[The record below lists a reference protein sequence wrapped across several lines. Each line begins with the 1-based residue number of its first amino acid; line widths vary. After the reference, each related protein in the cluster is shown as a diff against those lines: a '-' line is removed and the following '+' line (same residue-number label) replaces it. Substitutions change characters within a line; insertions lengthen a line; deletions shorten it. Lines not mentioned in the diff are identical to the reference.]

1 MQNNIRKNSIV
12 TCFLM
17 LMLLS
22 LLTGCGGG
30 STEEVTTQAAETTQA
45 AQTTEARPE
54 VDEDYFY
61 GCWEYAD
68 YDTWLCFYVTDVY
81 EWYDTDGFYSD
92 GTIIIEDGVLYLDG
106 EDGLSFEPDG
116 EDGLIDGDGDALFR
130 SELPEFEPSEEA
142 DISDSGVDAE
152 DYDYSDAEIYGA
164 NAEDFYGTWEDSEE
178 YEWLCIYDNGTYG
191 WFDQE
196 GPAGQGNY
204 YISGDELTLEDIDL
218 SYKLTD
224 GVLYGSNDTTMYM
237 SQLPDYELMAENA
250 AEAAAI
256 EASIAADE
264 AYEQQQARAYE
275 AVESAAEFLGIWE
288 FQSVDEWVVINADG
302 TYGWYDNNGL
312 IGEGYYEVSGGR
324 LYAGGASFE
333 PEFGGLVD
341 QNGVTLFSSMLPN
354 YDGSRTQGSDNF
366 IGCWESVDGGVWLE
380 IYENG
385 EYLYMWDDGY
395 GASGDFAMEGS
406 TLVLQTG
413 TRYTYDSSTDH
424 IKGDDYVMFRS
435 QMPAHLRP

>member
-1 MQNNIRKNSIV
+1 MKNNIRKNSLV

-17 LMLLS
+17 LMILS

-164 NAEDFYGTWEDSEE
+164 NAEDFYLLIT
-178 YEWLCIYDNGTYG
+178 TR
-191 WFDQE
+191 
-196 GPAGQGNY
+196 PVR
-204 YISGDELTLEDIDL
+204 
-218 SYKLTD
+218 
-224 GVLYGSNDTTMYM
+224 VL
-237 SQLPDYELMAENA
+237 
-250 AEAAAI
+250 
-256 EASIAADE
+256 
-264 AYEQQQARAYE
+264 R
-275 AVESAAEFLGIWE
+275 
-288 FQSVDEWVVINADG
+288 
-302 TYGWYDNNGL
+302 
-312 IGEGYYEVSGGR
+312 R
-324 LYAGGASFE
+324 
-333 PEFGGLVD
+333 
-341 QNGVTLFSSMLPN
+341 
-354 YDGSRTQGSDNF
+354 
-366 IGCWESVDGGVWLE
+366 
-380 IYENG
+380 
-385 EYLYMWDDGY
+385 
-395 GASGDFAMEGS
+395 
-406 TLVLQTG
+406 G
-413 TRYTYDSSTDH
+413 TRANHD
-424 IKGDDYVMFRS
+424 
-435 QMPAHLRP
+435 RP